1 MGNRHSGFRRD
12 LSLADSEGAP
22 GPHSV
27 AGWCISVADDDVNDN
42 SGCRERIIICPEDDE
57 WDDEPITCGRVRT
70 SKFAQ
75 TSLLMPTDRRRVLV
89 THSQINAAITG
100 WLVDWLLMKM
110 ESVLT
115 IDGWMKKYYFWHPI
129 EGSYANPMAS
139 GESLAKV
146 QRGGK
151 HYRITLLQRVDPMV
165 ESLIK
170 IVFQGGG
177 GAGRT

>member
-1 MGNRHSGFRRD
+1 
-12 LSLADSEGAP
+12 
-22 GPHSV
+22 
-27 AGWCISVADDDVNDN
+27 
-42 SGCRERIIICPEDDE
+42 
-57 WDDEPITCGRVRT
+57 
-70 SKFAQ
+70 
-75 TSLLMPTDRRRVLV
+75 
-89 THSQINAAITG
+89 
-100 WLVDWLLMKM
+100 MKM